1 MKKIRALILS
11 VVLLFSCTV
20 PAFAKTVYRSGTYNG
35 YGYGTTDTCQSL
47 SFYSQT
53 GSDSDYYL
61 KTSVTYY
68 YLAIFGGS
76 LRQLTVSSGNQKK
89 SAEVSGSDSNYTIKY
104 MIGDHYI
111 NGSLV
116 ESVTVYA

>member
-1 MKKIRALILS
+1 MRKVRALFLS
-11 VVLLFSCTV
+11 AVLLFSCTV
-20 PAFAKTVYRSGTYNG
+20 TAFAKTTYRNGTYNG

-68 YLAIFGGS
+68 YLALFGGS
-76 LRQLTVSSGNQKK
+76 LRQLTVSSGSQKK
-89 SAEVSGSDSNYTIKY
+89 SAEVSGSDGNYTIKY
-104 MIGDHYI
+104 ITGDHYV